1 MRFPCWSLWLLL
13 NETLFQFQFVYSQPI
28 RIEAVRGQDP
38 NLAFAER
45 NPESKTLLRFPCW
58 SVWLLMTWSLIKKR
72 DNIGFLDSSQG

>member
-13 NETLFQFQFVYSQPI
+13 NETQFQFQFVYSQPI

-45 NPESKTLLRFPCW
+45 NPESKTLNPKTLNPIAVPVLVSMAAHDLVF
-58 SVWLLMTWSLIKKR
+58 
-72 DNIGFLDSSQG
+72 D